1 MTPNQWMTFI
11 LIAVITL
18 VGVACGGS
26 TESASAPVPT
36 DVPTTGP
43 ALDSRE
49 ADALRQLAFAY
60 WEAFNA
66 YDADR
71 TLGYLEESY
80 RQKQEDEIRNEIG
93 LIELFGVQL
102 EVSEKSPPQVVSE
115 DEREMY
121 LDLKEPLGTRKIRM
135 AFRRKEGEWK
145 IIFAE
150 EQR

>member
-26 TESASAPVPT
+26 TESASVPVPT
-36 DVPTTGP
+36 DVPATGP